1 MTVYTPRH
9 TERPPGWVDRARARI
24 SGWLAALWQPAQWDV
39 VDDDNGE
46 PISDLFDDARL
57 IDPDCRDGKHQ
68 SCIGG
73 PCECACHESV
83 NPEAWAYEPD
93 VEPLERQVIHAIQVQ
108 GVYLPLTSAP
118 PLDDTVTDWA
128 PRTCARREARARL
141 WQPPRRDQVQQAVSQ
156 LMDEYFPRQ
165 VTA

>member
-1 MTVYTPRH
+1 
-9 TERPPGWVDRARARI
+9 VDRARARI

-46 PISDLFDDARL
+46 PIADLFACSRCGASDAPYRHYL
-57 IDPDCRDGKHQ
+57 YDVPLCAQCDQDIYDEDHDELRD
-68 SCIGG
+68 
-73 PCECACHESV
+73 E
-83 NPEAWAYEPD
+83 EPWS
-93 VEPLERQVIHAIQVQ
+93 PPERQVIHAIQVQ

-141 WQPPRRDQVQQAVSQ
+141 WQPPGRDWVQQAVGALTS
-156 LMDEYFPRQ
+156 EHWP
-165 VTA
+165 VIA